1 MDQEPYLK
9 RSSASCRLILL
20 LAALTILQTANSQE
34 AHEND
39 TAMARQLLIHRGEVY
54 LSFPATPDEVN
65 MLSNML
71 SVCSYSGDT
80 AIVNVC
86 STEFELFLRQG
97 IPFSVI
103 LPVVHREEEA
113 ERDKDVFFPVKGE
126 WNYYP
131 LYSEY
136 VEMMESWAEE
146 YPDIC
151 TLVDAGGTVEGRSIL
166 FLVLTGNRKHD
177 HPKPRFMYS
186 STMHGDETVG
196 YVLMLRLIEY
206 LLRGYPGDPMVERLL
221 DNVEVWIN
229 PLANPDGAYHGGDG
243 NTIVSPRRRNAN
255 NIDLNRNFPLTGQ
268 TEYDT
273 EGRQPE
279 TVVMVDLMEETHFLL
294 SANIHTGAE
303 VMNYPWDTWDRRHAD
318 DLWFYYICREY
329 VDTAWHYSPDGYM
342 TLLGGVTHGA
352 GWYKINGGRQD
363 FVTYYTGGREVTMEI
378 SDTKHPL
385 PGRLPDYWE
394 YNWRSLLGYMEQAM
408 FGLRGRV
415 TDAATGEPVAARIE
429 IPGHDRDS
437 SHVYSC
443 DSTGWYFRLAVE
455 GSYDIVFSAEG
466 YHSRQFD
473 NVQVWNRDTTIL
485 NVQLVPVTTY
495 ILDRQGEFDA
505 SLEIRSSKGGLI
517 HAEALLPGELPV
529 MVGLYDISGRKLKD
543 VYRGYAGPG
552 ALIFKIDAG
561 SIRPG
566 IYIIRMDYGDSFLGR
581 RIFITN

>member
-1 MDQEPYLK
+1 MDQESYIRRPT
-9 RSSASCRLILL
+9 ASCRLIAL
-20 LAALTILQTANSQE
+20 LAALTILQVANSQE
-34 AHEND
+34 VHEND
-39 TAMARQLLIHRGEVY
+39 TVMARQLLSERGEVY
-54 LSFPATPDEVN
+54 FSFAATSEEVN
-65 MLSNML
+65 RLGNMM
-71 SVCSYSGDT
+71 SVCSYSGDKVI
-80 AIVNVC
+80 ANAC
-86 STEFELFLRQG
+86 STEFELFLGEG

-103 LPVVHREEEA
+103 LPAGYWQDERET
-113 ERDKDVFFPVKGE
+113 DKDVLFPVKGE

-136 VEMMESWAEE
+136 VDMMESWAEE

-151 TLVDAGGTVEGRSIL
+151 TLVDAGSTVEGRSIL

-177 HPKPRFMYS
+177 HPRPRLMYS

-206 LLRGYPGDPMVERLL
+206 LLVGYPGDPQVERLL
-221 DNVEVWIN
+221 DNVEIWIN
-229 PLANPDGAYHGGDG
+229 PLANPDGAYYGGDS

-255 NIDLNRNFPLTGQ
+255 NIDLNRNFPLAGQ
-268 TEYDT
+268 TEYST

-279 TVVMVDLMEETHFLL
+279 TVVMVDLMEEKHFLL

-329 VDTAWHYSPDGYM
+329 VDTAWQYSPTGYM

-378 SDTKHPL
+378 SDTKHPS

-408 FGLRGRV
+408 FGLRGEV
-415 TDAATGEPVAARIE
+415 TDAATGSPVAARIE

-455 GSYDIVFSAEG
+455 GTYDIVFSADG

-485 NVQLVPVTTY
+485 KVQLEPVTTY
-495 ILDRQGEFDA
+495 TRDLHGEFDA
-505 SLEIRSSKGGLI
+505 SLEIRSATGGLI
-517 HAEALLPGELPV
+517 HAEAVLPAAMPV
-529 MVGLYDISGRKLKD
+529 MIGLYDTAGRKLKD
-543 VYRGYAGPG
+543 VYRGHAGPG
-552 ALIFKIDAG
+552 RQIFKIDTG

-566 IYIIRMDYGDSFLGR
+566 IYIIRMDYGGSFLGR
-581 RIFITN
+581 KIFITN